1 MDNVQNRF
9 IPFLIVV
16 GIVAG
21 IIGLGLG
28 LLVGWGIWP
37 VQWTDAGPQH
47 LSERDQQTY
56 LRALADVHAFDNNR
70 DRVHD
75 ALGRWEEADQA
86 ICELAAES
94 PDPAEVARFNSLA
107 AVLNNQG
114 CPGVVGVA
122 PVVPPPAQPEPEPV
136 RTLGSL
142 VLPCLLGLLLV
153 GLLGAIFLIW
163 TRQQTSARDVG
174 HAYYSDMPEAP
185 PMLSGG
191 GEDQR
196 ATPIAR
202 FQSSYSRGYDTYDDS
217 FSIENANG
225 DFLGECGVGIS
236 ESIGAD
242 SPKNVT
248 AFEVWLF
255 DKNDIR
261 TVTKVIMSDHA
272 FFDEAI
278 KAKLAP
284 KGEPVLARLNE
295 TVVLETASLIINAVI
310 TELEYGSGP
319 LPPQSY
325 FERFTVELSAWSKEG
340 DYGEPDVQGRIDE
353 MLNF

>member
-9 IPFLIVV
+9 IPFLV
-16 GIVAG
+16 VAG
-21 IIGLGLG
+21 IIGLVIG
-28 LLVGWGIWP
+28 LLIGWVIWP
-37 VQWTDAGPQH
+37 VQWTDSGPQH
-47 LSERDQQTY
+47 LSERDQQNY

-70 DRVHD
+70 ERVRE
-75 ALGRWEEADQA
+75 ALGRWDEADEA
-86 ICELAAES
+86 ICDLAGQAR
-94 PDPAEVARFNSLA
+94 DPAEMARLNSLA
-107 AVLNNQG
+107 AVMNNEG
-114 CPGVVGVA
+114 CPELVGVA
-122 PVVPPPAQPEPEPV
+122 PVVPPPVEPEPAPA
-136 RTLGSL
+136 RTLGAL
-142 VLPCLLGLLLV
+142 VLPCLLGLLLI

-163 TRQQTSARDVG
+163 SRQKTSGRDVG
-174 HAYYSDMPEAP
+174 HSYYSDMPEAP
-185 PMLSGG
+185 PMLSEG

-202 FQSSYSRGYDTYDDS
+202 FQSTFGRGYDTYDDS

-284 KGEPVLARLNE
+284 KGEPMLARLNE

-325 FERFTVELSAWSKEG
+325 FERFTVEMSAWSKEG
-340 DYGEPDVQGRIDE
+340 EYGEPDVQGRIDE